1 MTVVVGVDNSPASRA
16 ALELAAQEAR
26 WRQAPLVAVSAF
38 EPPLGAAVAG
48 YPAAA
53 MHTEGEQKATAESE
67 LRAAVDDTLGGQG
80 IQADLRVSAGL
91 AGRVIIETARQ
102 TNAQLVVLAAH
113 PARSVLPGTVS
124 QYVLLKAR
132 CPVTIVPAEDREDE
146 QDSGARSSKAS
157 RPGQRLSA
165 ARATDPASVDGP
177 GGRPVLAG
185 QPAADRGLSA
195 AQRGAQAAGPCG
207 RTCPRLR
214 PLSGPAHRSCRAG
227 EPWRP
232 RYRRAYCVPPV
243 PPRRVP
249 RIGAPA

>member
-38 EPPLGAAVAG
+38 EPPLGTAVGG

-53 MHTEGEQKATAESE
+53 MHTEGEQMATAESE
-67 LRAAVDDTLGGQG
+67 LRAAVDETLGGQG

-132 CPVTIVPAEDREDE
+132 CPVTIVPAEDKAEDKEDE
-146 QDSGARSSKAS
+146 QDSGARSSQAS
-157 RPGQRLSA
+157 RPGQRLSRHHEA
-165 ARATDPASVDGP
+165 ART
-177 GGRPVLAG
+177 
-185 QPAADRGLSA
+185 
-195 AQRGAQAAGPCG
+195 AQR
-207 RTCPRLR
+207 
-214 PLSGPAHRSCRAG
+214 SSSSIMS
-227 EPWRP
+227 
-232 RYRRAYCVPPV
+232 RR
-243 PPRRVP
+243 
-249 RIGAPA
+249 

>member
-38 EPPLGAAVAG
+38 EPPLGTAVGG

-53 MHTEGEQKATAESE
+53 MHTEGEQMATAESE
-67 LRAAVDDTLGGQG
+67 LRAAVDETLGGQG

-132 CPVTIVPAEDREDE
+132 CPVTIVPAEDNAEDKEDE
-146 QDSGARSSKAS
+146 QDSGARSSQAS

-165 ARATDPASVDGP
+165 AQAKDPAGVDGP
-177 GGRPVLAG
+177 G
-185 QPAADRGLSA
+185 SA
-195 AQRGAQAAGPCG
+195 TWPRSAPMFQVAGPDV
-207 RTCPRLR
+207 
-214 PLSGPAHRSCRAG
+214 
-227 EPWRP
+227 
-232 RYRRAYCVPPV
+232 RRAACA
-243 PPRRVP
+243 RC
-249 RIGAPA
+249 APS

>member
-1 MTVVVGVDNSPASRA
+1 MSMTVVVGVDNSPASRA

-26 WRQAPLVAVSAF
+26 WRQAPLVAVSAY
-38 EPPLGAAVAG
+38 EPPLGTAVGG

-53 MHTEGEQKATAESE
+53 MHTEREQKATAESE

-102 TNAQLVVLAAH
+102 THAQLVVLAAH

-132 CPVTIVPAEDREDE
+132 CPVTIVPAEDKEDE
-146 QDSGARSSKAS
+146 QDSGTRSSKAS

-165 ARATDPASVDGP
+165 AKATDPASVDGP
-177 GGRPVLAG
+177 GSATWAPSAPMIQVGRAG
-185 QPAADRGLSA
+185 RQVG
-195 AQRGAQAAGPCG
+195 
-207 RTCPRLR
+207 
-214 PLSGPAHRSCRAG
+214 CRATG
-227 EPWRP
+227 GLCARFSSTLPCLSKSHGRGQS
-232 RYRRAYCVPPV
+232 RRAAVARRVPPV
-243 PPRRVP
+243 RR
-249 RIGAPA
+249 APG

>member
-38 EPPLGAAVAG
+38 EPPLGTAVGG

-53 MHTEGEQKATAESE
+53 MHTEGERKATAESE
-67 LRAAVDDTLGGQG
+67 LRAAVDETLGGQG

-132 CPVTIVPAEDREDE
+132 CPVTIVPAEDKEDE
-146 QDSGARSSKAS
+146 QDSGARSSQAS
-157 RPGQRLSA
+157 RSGRRLSRHHEA
-165 ARATDPASVDGP
+165 ARTAQRSSSSIMSRKWIVAFSMSACLLRPA
-177 GGRPVLAG
+177 RT
-185 QPAADRGLSA
+185 SA
-195 AQRGAQAAGPCG
+195 ASTPHRC
-207 RTCPRLR
+207 TCLKSP
-214 PLSGPAHRSCRAG
+214 
-227 EPWRP
+227 
-232 RYRRAYCVPPV
+232 
-243 PPRRVP
+243 
-249 RIGAPA
+249 

>member
-38 EPPLGAAVAG
+38 EPPLGTAVAG

-132 CPVTIVPAEDREDE
+132 CPVTIVPAEDNEDE

-165 ARATDPASVDGP
+165 ARCRAQSPHLRPYATTALVPHRPAMVDG
-177 GGRPVLAG
+177 AG
-185 QPAADRGLSA
+185 SGK
-195 AQRGAQAAGPCG
+195 
-207 RTCPRLR
+207 RLR

-227 EPWRP
+227 ESWRF
-232 RYRRAYCVPPV
+232 RCRRACCVPPV

-249 RIGAPA
+249 RIGAPG

>member
-38 EPPLGAAVAG
+38 EPPLGTAVAG

-53 MHTEGEQKATAESE
+53 MHTEGEQKAAAESE
-67 LRAAVDDTLGGQG
+67 LRAAVDETLGAQG

-102 TNAQLVVLAAH
+102 T
-113 PARSVLPGTVS
+113 
-124 QYVLLKAR
+124 K
-132 CPVTIVPAEDREDE
+132 EDE

-165 ARATDPASVDGP
+165 AR
-177 GGRPVLAG
+177 
-185 QPAADRGLSA
+185 
-195 AQRGAQAAGPCG
+195 
-207 RTCPRLR
+207 
-214 PLSGPAHRSCRAG
+214 CRA
-227 EPWRP
+227 PITAPSPIRHD
-232 RYRRAYCVPPV
+232 CT
-243 PPRRVP
+243 
-249 RIGAPA
+249 GASPARDGSWAGSG